1 EALKPRLAHLANE
14 GIIERVGGRGSRF
27 NLSRSLYSLM
37 GKRGVYTRAR
47 GLDRETNKALLLR
60 HIEGNSEDGS
70 IYQDFQQV
78 LPSLTRHQIQKLLQE
93 LKHDGRIRV
102 GGTRRHARWYHV
114 GSAL

>member
-1 EALKPRLAHLANE
+1 
-14 GIIERVGGRGSRF
+14 
-27 NLSRSLYSLM
+27 M

-47 GLDRETNKALLLR
+47 GLGRETNKALLLR

-78 LPSLTRHQIQKLLQE
+78 LPALTRHQIQKLLQE

-102 GGTRRHARWYHV
+102 GGTRRNARWYLGTTV
-114 GSAL
+114 L